1 MIKVQT
7 KNGVD
12 LFITLCDDCG
22 ENKGGYFCQ
31 VYLDEDCSED
41 YDNFVIH
48 KEDLDCYENKDE
60 FIQILCEEYAKNVD
74 DMPILNKEFNEVYDT
89 ISDAYDKVNEF
100 YLKHI
105 FFNERC
111 NPLHRKEVA
120 DLLDKIGKA
129 KEIGHEIAE
138 HYTWDD

>member
-1 MIKVQT
+1 MIKVYT
-7 KNGVD
+7 KNGVE
-12 LFITLCDDCG
+12 LFISLCDDCFPN
-22 ENKGGYFCQ
+22 EGGYYCE
-31 VYLDEDCSED
+31 VSLDENGVFE

-48 KEDLDCYENKDE
+48 KEDLDCCENKDE

-74 DMPILNKEFNEVYDT
+74 DMPILNKEFNEVYNA

-105 FFNERC
+105 FFNDRC
-111 NPLHRKEVA
+111 NPLHKQEVA
-120 DLLDKIGKA
+120 DLLDKIGNA

-138 HYTWDD
+138 HYTWD

>member
-7 KNGVD
+7 KNGVE

-22 ENKGGYFCQ
+22 NNKGGYYCE
-31 VYLDEDCSED
+31 VSLDENGVFE

-48 KEDLDCYENKDE
+48 KEDLECCENKDE
-60 FIQILCEEYAKNVD
+60 YIQICCEEYAKNVD
-74 DMPILNKEFNEVYDT
+74 DMPILNKEFNEVYDK

-100 YLKHI
+100 YLKYI
-105 FFNERC
+105 FFNKRC
-111 NPLHRKEVA
+111 NPLHRQEVA
-120 DLLDKIGKA
+120 DLLDKIGNV

-138 HYTWDD
+138 HYTWDY